1 MRSKAGLADWP
12 CATATRISPCHAAP
26 GQLEQDERK
35 KQVSI
40 SLKLTGSFDPVAT
53 ALRRISEIGTQPE
66 RVLTPLGHIILNST
80 RRRIVDQVTPD
91 GGPFAALNPG
101 YAAAKDGPGILRGRD
116 YQNGLYGS
124 LVTQAEGNV
133 LRWDRTSHMRR
144 FISLGP
150 SSNPGLQKPLLSASV
165 GIPSSGRA

>member
-1 MRSKAGLADWP
+1 M
-12 CATATRISPCHAAP
+12 
-26 GQLEQDERK
+26 
-35 KQVSI
+35 SI

-133 LRWDRTSHMRR
+133 LRWGSNKPYAAVHQFGAIIKPRTAKALAFSIGGHPIFRQSVTIPARPYLGFTAEDREHFVTELEGWLARAMRR
-144 FISLGP
+144 
-150 SSNPGLQKPLLSASV
+150 
-165 GIPSSGRA
+165 